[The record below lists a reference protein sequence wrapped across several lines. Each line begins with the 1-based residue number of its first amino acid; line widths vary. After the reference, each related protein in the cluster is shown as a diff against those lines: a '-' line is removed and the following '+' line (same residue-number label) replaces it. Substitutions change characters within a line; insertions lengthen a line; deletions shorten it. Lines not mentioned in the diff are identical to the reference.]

1 MSFNRKIIT
10 PNLTFILNSFLIP
23 RRAIARD
30 YNMATYT
37 PRFKNTEA
45 SQFVLDEYTCGFA
58 QCIDNNWNFAI
69 YAQNPNISIYQNE
82 YNAGYVQG
90 KVQGNAMIVATR
102 NNSWKNFLI
111 GATPQDNLNVDVH
124 PQYLTAAAES
134 LIQNYNYTYDVL
146 NGKQDD
152 PMYRNIT
159 RLVFR
164 MLGIYDGAAGNE
176 PRKNIQLNDLALSAF
191 DASQLKL
198 GYDNDPLT
206 YMDVIFINM
215 QYDLFDAIG
224 DKIGLVMGYGT
235 AKEAK
240 KAANQSEH
248 CTAFTKMMPDHNVF
262 WTHNSWC
269 CFWAQS
275 CAVTYVI
282 GDDFVTQN
290 ANCPGQFGSN
300 TDFGFNGNGIG
311 FNETTHVDLYDKTKL
326 DGIFL
331 AYRSA
336 AAEQFSHSIQEFY
349 EYCKLDN
356 TGTYLNGYHLV
367 DANTGEIGLLDMSY
381 NRFVLFVCDGKEVK
395 LTDSTGYVPTHLDY
409 DHHLITPT
417 HVFGVNQP
425 VSWWVGYELESMNL
439 RPMRRNQ
446 LWARIDTV
454 DDIETAKDLITY
466 TEDREPLSVYGR
478 WDLGYGTTEMARMRP
493 DGSVDAKAGSA
504 ELIRD
509 TLKNLSRVPDIN
521 GTKTSFWMKFGTAHV
536 QQLPFIWSQS
546 PWASMKQDESVDFVP
561 DALDGRWN
569 RVKMFMK

>member
-1 MSFNRKIIT
+1 
-10 PNLTFILNSFLIP
+10 
-23 RRAIARD
+23 
-30 YNMATYT
+30 MAKYT
-37 PRFKNTEA
+37 PKFKNTEA

-124 PQYLTAAAES
+124 PEYLTASAES

-146 NGKQDD
+146 NGKQDE

-164 MLGIYDGAAGNE
+164 MLGIYDGAAGND
-176 PRKNIQLNDLALSAF
+176 PRKNVQFTDLALSAF

-198 GYDNDPLT
+198 GYDSDPLT

-235 AKEAK
+235 ARKAK
-240 KAANQSEH
+240 DAADQSDH

-367 DANTGEIGLLDMSY
+367 DANTGEIGLVDMSY
-381 NRFVLFVCDGKEVK
+381 NRFVLFVCDGKDVK

-417 HVFGVNQP
+417 HIFGVNQP

-454 DDIETAKDLITY
+454 KDMDTTKDLITY

-509 TLKNLSRVPDIN
+509 TLKNLSKVPDIN

-546 PWASMKQDESVDFVP
+546 PWASMKQDESIDFVP

>member
-1 MSFNRKIIT
+1 
-10 PNLTFILNSFLIP
+10 
-23 RRAIARD
+23 
-30 YNMATYT
+30 MATYT
-37 PRFKNTEA
+37 PKFKNTEA
-45 SQFVLDEYTCGFA
+45 TQYVLDEYTCGFA

-111 GATPQDNLNVDVH
+111 GATPQDNLNIDVH
-124 PQYLTAAAES
+124 PEYLTASAES

-146 NGKQDD
+146 SSRQDD

-176 PRKNIQLNDLALSAF
+176 ARKDVKLTDLALQAF

-198 GYDNDPLT
+198 GYDSDPLT
-206 YMDVIFINM
+206 YMDVVFINM

-235 AKEAK
+235 ARKAK
-240 KAANQSEH
+240 DAADQSDH

-282 GDDFVTQN
+282 GEDFVTQN

-311 FNETTHVDLYDKTKL
+311 FNETTHVDLYDKTKI

-336 AAEQFSHSIQEFY
+336 AAEQFSHTIREFY
-349 EYCKLDN
+349 DYCKLDN

-367 DANTGEIGLLDMSY
+367 DVNTGEIGLLDMSY
-381 NRFVLFVCDGKEVK
+381 NRFVLFVCDGKDVK

-454 DDIETAKDLITY
+454 QDIETAKDLITY

-504 ELIRD
+504 ELIRQ

-569 RVKMFMK
+569 LVKMFMK

>member
-1 MSFNRKIIT
+1 
-10 PNLTFILNSFLIP
+10 
-23 RRAIARD
+23 
-30 YNMATYT
+30 MAKYT
-37 PRFKNTEA
+37 PKFKNTEA
-45 SQFVLDEYTCGFA
+45 TQFVLDEYTCGFA

-69 YAQNPNISIYQNE
+69 YAQNPNISVYQNE

-124 PQYLTAAAES
+124 PEYLTASAES

-164 MLGIYDGAAGNE
+164 MLGIYDGAAGND
-176 PRKNIQLNDLALSAF
+176 PRKNVQFTDLALSAF
-191 DASQLKL
+191 DTSQLKL

-235 AKEAK
+235 ARKAK
-240 KAANQSEH
+240 DAADQSDH

-367 DANTGEIGLLDMSY
+367 DANTGEIGLIDMSY
-381 NRFVLFVCDGKEVK
+381 NRFVLFVCDGKDVK

-417 HVFGVNQP
+417 HIFGVNQP

-454 DDIETAKDLITY
+454 KDMDSTKDLITY

-509 TLKNLSRVPDIN
+509 TLKNLSKVPDIK

-546 PWASMKQDESVDFVP
+546 PWASMKQDESIDFVP

>member
-1 MSFNRKIIT
+1 
-10 PNLTFILNSFLIP
+10 
-23 RRAIARD
+23 
-30 YNMATYT
+30 MATHT
-37 PRFKNTEA
+37 PKFKNTEA
-45 SQFVLDEYTCGFA
+45 TQYVLDEYTCGFA

-111 GATPQDNLNVDVH
+111 GATPQDNLNIDVH
-124 PQYLTAAAES
+124 PEYLTASAES

-146 NGKQDD
+146 SSRQDD

-176 PRKNIQLNDLALSAF
+176 ARKDVKLTDLALQAF

-198 GYDNDPLT
+198 GYDSDPLT
-206 YMDVIFINM
+206 YMDVVFINM

-235 AKEAK
+235 ARKAK
-240 KAANQSEH
+240 DAADQSDH

-282 GDDFVTQN
+282 GEDFVTLN

-311 FNETTHVDLYDKTKL
+311 FNETTHVDLYDKTKI

-336 AAEQFSHSIQEFY
+336 AAEQFSHTIREFY
-349 EYCKLDN
+349 DYCKLDN

-381 NRFVLFVCDGKEVK
+381 NRFVLFVCDGKDVK

-446 LWARIDTV
+446 LWTRIDTV
-454 DDIETAKDLITY
+454 QDIETAKDLITY

-504 ELIRD
+504 ELIRQ

-569 RVKMFMK
+569 LVKMFMK